1 MLQKGS
7 ATVGFSRKLRGV
19 LRVKTEGMFVV
30 VHLESCNGMQATKTT
45 NNAHLDI
52 LSPISRAFAGFDEL
66 PNWQGKANHLLIRA
80 TASALKIMLT
90 LRRLADDIDQLLL
103 LMLILILL
111 LLLLAILVLH
121 PLLLVIDLIDLAK

>member
-7 ATVGFSRKLRGV
+7 AIVGFSRKLRGV

-30 VHLESCNGMQATKTT
+30 VHLEYCNGMQATK
-45 NNAHLDI
+45 NAHLDI

-66 PNWQGKANHLLIRA
+66 PTWQGKANHLLIRV

-90 LRRLADDIDQLLL
+90 LRRLADYIDQLLP
-103 LMLILILL
+103 LMFIILLL
-111 LLLLAILVLH
+111 LLLLAILVL
-121 PLLLVIDLIDLAK
+121 LLLVIDLIDLAK